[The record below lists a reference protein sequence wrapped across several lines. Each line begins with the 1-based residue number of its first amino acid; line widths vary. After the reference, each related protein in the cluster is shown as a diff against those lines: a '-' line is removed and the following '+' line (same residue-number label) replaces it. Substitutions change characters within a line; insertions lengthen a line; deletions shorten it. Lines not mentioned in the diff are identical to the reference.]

1 MMSDNDIR
9 EAIEAA
15 DREFMAAFNSGD
27 AAGIAALYT
36 ENGQILPPNSD
47 PISGKEGITGFWQ
60 GAMDMGLKTANLE
73 TVEVEGYGDRA
84 MEIGNYKLFVD
95 GGQMVD
101 HGNYLVIWKQEDGQ
115 WRLYRDIWNTSMPAQ
130 Q

>member
-1 MMSDNDIR
+1 MMTDNGIR
-9 EAIEAA
+9 EGIEAA
-15 DREFMAAFNSGD
+15 NREFMAAFDSGD
-27 AAGIAALYT
+27 AAGVAALYT

-47 PISGKEGITGFWQ
+47 PITGKDGIKGFWQ
-60 GAMDMGLKTANLE
+60 GAMDMGLKTASLE
-73 TVEVEGYGDRA
+73 TVEVEQQGDRA
-84 MEIGNYKLFVD
+84 MEIGNYKIFVD

-101 HGNYLVIWKQEDGQ
+101 HGNYLIIWKQEDGQ